1 MMKYQET
8 LMLTALFTAYLMTV
22 GVVGYFI
29 VGVFRVV
36 FQYIIKYLKRWLN

>member
-1 MMKYQET
+1 MMKWQET

-29 VGVFRVV
+29 VGVFRLV
-36 FQYIIKYLKRWLN
+36 FQYIVKYFKRGG

>member
-1 MMKYQET
+1 MKWEET

-29 VGVFRVV
+29 VGVCRVV
-36 FQYIIKYLKRWLN
+36 FQYIIKYFKKGG